1 MLQLFSESLF
11 MKGAAENVN
20 SNMKKKCIWY
30 NHGPG
35 CCNKKEDT
43 HTHCQLE
50 YITQEQ
56 ETKPS
61 RERLV
66 NCNSVSGSDRK
77 EYACSVGDQT
87 WVWSLVWEESLEK
100 GMATHPM
107 FLPGEFHGKEHGGLQ
122 LMGLQR
128 VSRQLS
134 NTFTFSFQDKSHL
147 HTQTHKFSWRNIKE
161 KP

>member
-11 MKGAAENVN
+11 MKGAPENVN

-77 EYACSVGDQT
+77 EYACSVGD
-87 WVWSLVWEESLEK
+87 LGLIP
-100 GMATHPM
+100 GLGG
-107 FLPGEFHGKEHGGLQ
+107 LPGEGNGYPLQCSYLENSMERNMEDYSSWGCKESVDNWATL
-122 LMGLQR
+122 
-128 VSRQLS
+128 
-134 NTFTFSFQDKSHL
+134 L
-147 HTQTHKFSWRNIKE
+147 HSLFKINHIFTHKHTNFHEGI
-161 KP
+161 

>member
-11 MKGAAENVN
+11 MKGAPENVN

-35 CCNKKEDT
+35 CCNKKENT

-61 RERLV
+61 GERLV

-77 EYACSVGDQT
+77 ESACNVGDLGLIPGLGG
-87 WVWSLVWEESLEK
+87 V
-100 GMATHPM
+100 
-107 FLPGEFHGKEHGGLQ
+107 PGEGNGYPLQ
-122 LMGLQR
+122 CSYLENSMQRSMEDYSSWGCR

-161 KP
+161 KL